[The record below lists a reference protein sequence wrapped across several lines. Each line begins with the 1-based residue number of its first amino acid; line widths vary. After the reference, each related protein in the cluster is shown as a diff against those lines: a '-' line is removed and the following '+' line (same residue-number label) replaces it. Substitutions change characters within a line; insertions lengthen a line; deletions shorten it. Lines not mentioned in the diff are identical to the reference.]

1 MCFLYVW
8 RRDINRSNVKRNDV
22 KQSKFKSQRKTITSR
37 KVEKNMKYMN
47 NYFGQSNIFGKARCK
62 LPMNLQLFADS
73 GDVESDGA
81 GGTGKE
87 GSGLEGND
95 NDDSP
100 TVEELM
106 AQLAEERAKS
116 ARLQNEKDTA
126 SSEAANFKKQ
136 LRAKMTANE
145 QEEAAKAEAEAAK
158 DARIQ
163 ELESK
168 FRLMDYS
175 KRFMGVGMDETSAT
189 ELAGLT
195 GEIAEPDKFFSAL
208 DKFVKATI
216 KKAGEDSVEA
226 LIKSNPSIKA
236 GNGDGGGESLA
247 VRKAKELS
255 KGNRTV
261 NQDILKNYM

>member
-1 MCFLYVW
+1 
-8 RRDINRSNVKRNDV
+8 
-22 KQSKFKSQRKTITSR
+22 
-37 KVEKNMKYMN
+37 MKYMN
-47 NYFGQSNIFGKARCK
+47 NHFGKSGIFGNARCK
-62 LPMNLQLFADS
+62 MPMNLQLFGYEGNGEDPGS
-73 GDVESDGA
+73 GA
-81 GGTGKE
+81 GGSDN
-87 GSGLEGND
+87 SGVDDGGDD
-95 NDDSP
+95 NAP

-116 ARLQNEKDTA
+116 AKLQNEKDTA

-136 LRAKMTANE
+136 LRAKMSANE

-158 DARIQ
+158 DAKIQ
-163 ELESK
+163 ELETK

-175 KRFMGVGMDETSAT
+175 KRFMGVGMDEASAT

-247 VRKAKELS
+247 IRKAKELS
-255 KGNRTV
+255 RGNKVV

>member
-1 MCFLYVW
+1 
-8 RRDINRSNVKRNDV
+8 
-22 KQSKFKSQRKTITSR
+22 
-37 KVEKNMKYMN
+37 MKYMN
-47 NYFGQSNIFGKARCK
+47 NHFEKSRIFGNARCK
-62 LPMNLQLFADS
+62 MPMNLQLFGYEGNGEDPS
-73 GDVESDGA
+73 SGA
-81 GGTGKE
+81 GGTNN
-87 GSGLEGND
+87 SGADDGGDD
-95 NDDSP
+95 NAP

-116 ARLQNEKDTA
+116 ARLQNEKDNA

-136 LRAKMTANE
+136 LRAKMSANE

-158 DARIQ
+158 DAKIH
-163 ELESK
+163 ELETK

-175 KRFMGVGMDETSAT
+175 KRFMGVGMDEASAT

-247 VRKAKELS
+247 IRKAKELS
-255 KGNRTV
+255 RGNKVV

>member
-1 MCFLYVW
+1 
-8 RRDINRSNVKRNDV
+8 
-22 KQSKFKSQRKTITSR
+22 
-37 KVEKNMKYMN
+37 MKYMN
-47 NYFGQSNIFGKARCK
+47 NHFGQSNIFGNARCK
-62 LPMNLQLFADS
+62 IPMNLQLFAEV
-73 GDVESDGA
+73 GDVESDGV
-81 GGTGKE
+81 GGSGKE
-87 GSGLEGND
+87 GVDLGGDGDD
-95 NDDSP
+95 NPP

-116 ARLQNEKDTA
+116 ARLQNEKDSA

-158 DARIQ
+158 DAKIQ
-163 ELESK
+163 ELETK

-175 KRFMGVGMDETSAT
+175 KRFMGVGMDEASAT

-236 GNGDGGGESLA
+236 GNGDGAGESLA

-255 KGNRTV
+255 GGTRTV

>member
-1 MCFLYVW
+1 
-8 RRDINRSNVKRNDV
+8 
-22 KQSKFKSQRKTITSR
+22 
-37 KVEKNMKYMN
+37 MKYMN
-47 NYFGQSNIFGKARCK
+47 NHFGQSNIFGNARCK
-62 LPMNLQLFADS
+62 IPMNLQLFAEA
-73 GDVESDGA
+73 GDVGSDGV
-81 GGTGKE
+81 GGSGKE
-87 GSGLEGND
+87 GVDLGGDGDD
-95 NDDSP
+95 NPP

-116 ARLQNEKDTA
+116 ARLQNEKDSA

-158 DARIQ
+158 DAKIQ
-163 ELESK
+163 ELETK

-175 KRFMGVGMDETSAT
+175 KRFMGVGMDEASAT

-236 GNGDGGGESLA
+236 GNGDGAGESLA

-255 KGNRTV
+255 GGTRTV

>member
-1 MCFLYVW
+1 
-8 RRDINRSNVKRNDV
+8 
-22 KQSKFKSQRKTITSR
+22 
-37 KVEKNMKYMN
+37 MKYMN
-47 NYFGQSNIFGKARCK
+47 NHFGQSNIFGNARCK
-62 LPMNLQLFADS
+62 IPMNLQLFAEV
-73 GDVESDGA
+73 GDVGSDGV
-81 GGTGKE
+81 GGSGKE
-87 GSGLEGND
+87 GVDLGGDGDD
-95 NDDSP
+95 NPP

-116 ARLQNEKDTA
+116 ARLQNEKDSA

-158 DARIQ
+158 DAKIQ
-163 ELESK
+163 ELETK

-175 KRFMGVGMDETSAT
+175 KRFMGVGMDEASAT

-226 LIKSNPSIKA
+226 LIKSNQSIKA
-236 GNGDGGGESLA
+236 GNGDGAGESLA

-255 KGNRTV
+255 GGTRTV

>member
-1 MCFLYVW
+1 
-8 RRDINRSNVKRNDV
+8 
-22 KQSKFKSQRKTITSR
+22 
-37 KVEKNMKYMN
+37 MN
-47 NYFGQSNIFGKARCK
+47 NYFGKSNIFGNARCK
-62 LPMNLQLFADS
+62 LPMNLQLFAES
-73 GDVESDGA
+73 GDVGTDGMGGAA
-81 GGTGKE
+81 GE
-87 GSGLEGND
+87 GVGSEGDGND
-95 NDDSP
+95 TPP

-158 DARIQ
+158 DAKIQ
-163 ELESK
+163 ELETK

-175 KRFMGVGMDETSAT
+175 KRFMGVGT
-189 ELAGLT
+189 ELAGLA
-195 GEIAEPDKFFSAL
+195 GEIAEPEKFFSTL

-247 VRKAKELS
+247 VRKAKELV
-255 KGNRTV
+255 GGTRTV

>member
-1 MCFLYVW
+1 
-8 RRDINRSNVKRNDV
+8 
-22 KQSKFKSQRKTITSR
+22 
-37 KVEKNMKYMN
+37 MKYMN
-47 NYFGQSNIFGKARCK
+47 NHFGQSNIFGNARCK
-62 LPMNLQLFADS
+62 IPMNLQLFAEV
-73 GDVESDGA
+73 GDVGSDGVS
-81 GGTGKE
+81 GSGKE
-87 GSGLEGND
+87 GVDLGGDGDD
-95 NDDSP
+95 NPP

-116 ARLQNEKDTA
+116 ARLQNEKDSA

-158 DARIQ
+158 DAKIQ
-163 ELESK
+163 ELETK

-175 KRFMGVGMDETSAT
+175 KRFMGVGMDEASAT

-236 GNGDGGGESLA
+236 GNGDGAGESLA

-255 KGNRTV
+255 GGTRTV

>member
-1 MCFLYVW
+1 
-8 RRDINRSNVKRNDV
+8 
-22 KQSKFKSQRKTITSR
+22 
-37 KVEKNMKYMN
+37 MKHMN
-47 NYFGQSNIFGKARCK
+47 NYFGKSNIFGNARCK
-62 LPMNLQLFADS
+62 LPMNLQLFAES
-73 GDVESDGA
+73 GDVGTDGMGGAA
-81 GGTGKE
+81 GE
-87 GSGLEGND
+87 GVGSEGDGND
-95 NDDSP
+95 TPP

-158 DARIQ
+158 DAKIQ
-163 ELESK
+163 ELETK

-175 KRFMGVGMDETSAT
+175 KRFMGVGMDETLAT
-189 ELAGLT
+189 ELAGLA
-195 GEIAEPDKFFSAL
+195 GEIAEPEKFFSTL

-247 VRKAKELS
+247 VRKAKELV
-255 KGNRTV
+255 GGTRTV

>member
-1 MCFLYVW
+1 
-8 RRDINRSNVKRNDV
+8 
-22 KQSKFKSQRKTITSR
+22 
-37 KVEKNMKYMN
+37 MKYMN
-47 NYFGQSNIFGKARCK
+47 NHFGQSNIFGNARCK
-62 LPMNLQLFADS
+62 IPMNLQLFAEV
-73 GDVESDGA
+73 GDVGSDGV
-81 GGTGKE
+81 GGSGKE
-87 GSGLEGND
+87 GVDLGGDGDD
-95 NDDSP
+95 NPP

-116 ARLQNEKDTA
+116 ARLQNEKDSA

-158 DARIQ
+158 DAKIQ
-163 ELESK
+163 ELETK

-175 KRFMGVGMDETSAT
+175 KRFMGVGMDEASAT

-236 GNGDGGGESLA
+236 GNGDGAGESLA

-255 KGNRTV
+255 GGTRTV